1 MRNGGELDYSFIW
14 ISGGIF
20 FLKYQFMDGD
30 VLLGIMSFQLVR
42 KWKWKLD
49 SGSSRNDHIWK

>member
-20 FLKYQFMDGD
+20 FLKYQFMEGD

-42 KWKWKLD
+42 KWK
-49 SGSSRNDHIWK
+49 